1 MQNWKKIVAA
11 CFLGLSSLTAQA
23 ISPEEL
29 QALEFMKNSFSQVDI
44 NRISYISQKMAMDD
58 EAATKFWPR
67 YQAYLNK
74 QIALRDHQ
82 LATLTRFA
90 THFNK
95 ETLDAKSASNLLNES
110 MKQERQRLT
119 NRQQLVKEMAGTL
132 NPQQQLRLYQL
143 ELLLDAQVRSNILTQ
158 IPLAESAN

>member
-1 MQNWKKIVAA
+1 MK
-11 CFLGLSSLTAQA
+11 
-23 ISPEEL
+23 P
-29 QALEFMKNSFSQVDI
+29 ALWQ
-44 NRISYISQKMAMDD
+44 
-58 EAATKFWPR
+58 TKYR
-67 YQAYLNK
+67 GKL
-74 QIALRDHQ
+74 
-82 LATLTRFA
+82 
-90 THFNK
+90 K

-110 MKQERQRLT
+110 MKQERQRLS